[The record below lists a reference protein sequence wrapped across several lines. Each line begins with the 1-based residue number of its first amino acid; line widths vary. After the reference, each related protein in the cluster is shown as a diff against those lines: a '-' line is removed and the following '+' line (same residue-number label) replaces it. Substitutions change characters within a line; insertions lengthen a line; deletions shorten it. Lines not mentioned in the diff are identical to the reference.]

1 MKQGTRNVG
10 VLALVAAFVVGAC
23 TGQTGSPAPA
33 SSSSATSAPAA
44 NIRIGLVLPLSGA
57 NAPGGLDVLN
67 GYKTGVEIVNN
78 RYPDLKLP
86 FAATSGI
93 TCLNGAKLELVTA
106 DHQGDA
112 QKGAS
117 ETERLISEQKVHILA
132 DQYFSGVTAASQP
145 IAERAGIPF
154 LTSNAS
160 SPTLHTKNL
169 KWWFRSG
176 PHDELYTQAMFDF
189 LKDFQTKEQKTIK
202 TIGLFYE
209 DTLFGQG
216 SSTTQKQLA
225 PSFGM
230 NIVADVAYK
239 AQATSLSSEVLR
251 LKAANP
257 DVVLMSSFLAD
268 SILFY
273 KTMKDLNYL
282 PPMIIA
288 QGGSPGDPA
297 FLEASGKDAEG
308 LLIRSAWGPELVQT
322 NPTVA
327 KAAEIYK
334 GIAGRDMGSD
344 APLAIQ
350 GLLVIADAL
359 QRACST
365 DPEKIRAA
373 LAATDLPATQLMMP
387 WSGVKFDDTT
397 HQNTKVRVVIRQLA
411 NSAYRTVWPFD
422 IAPTGPTYP
431 LKPWSAR

>member
-1 MKQGTRNVG
+1 VKQATRNVG

-23 TGQTGSPAPA
+23 TGQTGSPPPA
-33 SSSSATSAPAA
+33 SSSDATSTPAA

-93 TCLNGAKLELVTA
+93 SCLNGAKLEIVSA

-117 ETERLISEQKVHILA
+117 ETERLISEQKVQILA

-189 LKDFQTKEQKTIK
+189 LKDFQNKEQKTIK

-225 PSFGM
+225 PSYGM

-273 KTMKDLNYL
+273 RTMKDLNYL

-373 LAATDLPATQLMMP
+373 LAATDLPPTQLMMP
-387 WSGVKFDDTT
+387 WSGVKFDATT
-397 HQNTKVRVVIRQLA
+397 HQNTMVRVVIRQLA